1 LHVRA
6 HSSKQLS
13 TLRTDAEENDV
24 PTVLIV
30 DDDADHRELL
40 TLNLRRAG
48 HQVIATSDAA
58 EALALA
64 RVGGLDAAL
73 LDVRMPGATG
83 IELCRRLRA
92 EPGCDLLPVML
103 ISADVG
109 EQRIVAAFH
118 AGADD
123 YLTKPFRRAEL
134 YTRLDHL
141 LQDGPSRARRAG
153 RVAAAAVLGNYE
165 ATRLEHSA

>member
-1 LHVRA
+1 L
-6 HSSKQLS
+6 QPG
-13 TLRTDAEENDV
+13 AEENSV

-48 HQVIATSDAA
+48 HQVIAASDSA

-64 RVGGLDAAL
+64 RAGGLDAAL
-73 LDVRMPGATG
+73 LDVRMPGASG

-92 EPGCDLLPVML
+92 EPGCELLPIML

-109 EQRIVAAFH
+109 EQRMLAALH

-134 YTRLDHL
+134 YNRLDHL
-141 LQDGPSRARRAG
+141 LQQEPRRARRAG
-153 RVAAAAVLGNYE
+153 RMAAAAVLGNYE
-165 ATRLEHSA
+165 FTHLEHSA